1 MCHTGKMK
9 TRVKP
14 KLSKYGFYQ
23 ILLFAVIG
31 CSTVG
36 ENKAEPDI
44 LHVYKTY
51 NQRVDRVLAS
61 LLKANTDLCPKTKP
75 DSGAR
80 LHRLADYPKRLR
92 PTAKTLFMA
101 RDTPTLFYTLP
112 DSPAAKVGLQP
123 GDEVDE
129 AHLNTLGKDNIICA
143 YGFKI
148 RFEQDANAY
157 ADGANIIVTSG
168 LLRAIDDET
177 LSLVLAHELAHNV
190 RAHAGKPI
198 KDEFEREADRYA
210 LYFLA
215 RAGLDYQNVAH
226 LRAAT
231 YQPHQGRVLPS
242 PSRKNRQAYFKTI
255 IKEIDTLIAKGRPLN
270 PTKP

>member
-1 MCHTGKMK
+1 MTPSSQVRQFVFACTC
-9 TRVKP
+9 
-14 KLSKYGFYQ
+14 LA
-23 ILLFAVIG
+23 LFACESMRTPPTDTEILD
-31 CSTVG
+31 SY
-36 ENKAEPDI
+36 KA
-44 LHVYKTY
+44 Y
-51 NQRVDRVLAS
+51 NQRVDRVLAP

-101 RDTPTLFYTLP
+101 RDTPSVFYTLP
-112 DSPAAKVGLQP
+112 DSPAAKAGLKP

-129 AHLNTLGKDNIICA
+129 AHLNTIGKENIICA

-190 RAHAGKPI
+190 RAHAGKPL

-226 LRAAT
+226 LHAAT
-231 YQPHQGRVLPS
+231 HQPHQGRAQLS

-255 IKEIDTLIAKGRPLN
+255 IKEIDALITKGRPLN